1 MSTSNLS
8 SPIMQAIELPVKAIE
23 LRGHIKNFDIIKGKE
38 SCEKLYE
45 AAVKI
50 IQNELGTNEKF
61 SNNVFLPT
69 AIVLFEVLA
78 LDTIQFED
86 DLKLSLSKICNLFI
100 TFSFHKTVKVKRTIY
115 LETLERIISICNKV
129 LKTLPCKNDLQA
141 QVQTHFA
148 LICCREITK
157 QSIEFGMR
165 RYGNKVVKI
174 AAKAAEM
181 NPIGVA
187 VQGGELVNDLYR
199 ETPKSWIRVVQLIH
213 LLGIEAR
220 TLNNIE
226 ELYQIYHSHKDNTK
240 VTLSF
245 IEALSQ
251 AIRNSPHQ
259 EYIVPLIESA
269 DKDRPGLNYFAG
281 AAEKGSSIKI
291 NWKIKRYALQ
301 VLEQL
306 ENILEIKFQELSEL
320 CSCLLTERL
329 KDSEEKNKEEL
340 QAERKACQEAEA
352 KHKQLKSG
360 KKRKHLESVGGKEK
374 PEDLATPINLLGL
387 EWEIEAHKAKIQE
400 LEAQD
405 EILRYLKSKLKKE
418 EIKTQDETLP
428 TIEPK
433 LKQKKVKIYD

>member
-8 SPIMQAIELPVKAIE
+8 SPIMQAIELPAKAIE

-69 AIVLFEVLA
+69 AIVLLDALA

-86 DLKLSLSKICNLFI
+86 DLKLSLSKTCNLFI
-100 TFSFHKTVKVKRTIY
+100 NFSFHKTTKAKRTIY
-115 LETLERIISICNKV
+115 FETLERIISICNKV
-129 LKTLPCKNDLQA
+129 LRTLPCKNDVQA
-141 QVQTHFA
+141 QVQTHFS
-148 LICCREITK
+148 LTCCREIAK
-157 QSIEFGMR
+157 QSINFDMR

-174 AAKAAEM
+174 AAKAVEM
-181 NPIGVA
+181 NPTGVA

-199 ETPKSWIRVVQLIH
+199 ETPKSWVGAVQLIH

-220 TLNNIE
+220 TSNNIE
-226 ELYQIYHSHKDNTK
+226 ELYQTYHSFKKRTK

-251 AIRNSPHQ
+251 AIQNSPDE
-259 EYIVPLIESA
+259 EYLVRLIESDDT
-269 DKDRPGLNYFAG
+269 DKPGLNYFAG
-281 AAEKGSSIKI
+281 AAEKGPSIKI

-306 ENILEIKFQELSEL
+306 ENILDKKSKTLSEL
-320 CSCLLTERL
+320 CSRLLTARL

-340 QAERKACQEAEA
+340 QAERKAYQEVKA
-352 KHKQLKSG
+352 KHKQLKTG
-360 KKRKHLESVGGKEK
+360 KKKKHRESEGGKEK

-387 EWEIEAHKAKIQE
+387 ERKIEAHKAKIQE

-418 EIKTQDETLP
+418 EIKA
-428 TIEPK
+428 
-433 LKQKKVKIYD
+433 